1 MKKKKKLFLLLMLA
15 VIPLF
20 ITGCRQDDMEDID
33 VVVTNYPNEYIT
45 SKLYGKHANIES
57 IYPDGVDIASYK
69 ITSKKKDDYAK
80 SGLFIYNGLIKKER
94 NLALDL
100 LDRNGDLKIIDTAYS
115 LDENESEEELWLN
128 PSELLMMAKNVQL
141 GLNEYVTSTYLK
153 KEIDKNFESL
163 KVTLSELDADYR
175 EAVQDTENKEIV
187 VNSSNLKFL
196 EKFGLT
202 VYVVDDEASDKTIS
216 DVEELMKNGKISYI
230 YDFKDDSLSN
240 NSKKLLATYTNVKE
254 NSLHKIDNLS
264 DTERENNK
272 DYVSLMKDNLTLLKE
287 EMYQ

>member
-20 ITGCRQDDMEDID
+20 RTGCRQDDMEDID